1 MKIYLG
7 GDHAGFELKAKVKKF
22 LNESASDYEVEDCC
36 EFSNNP
42 DDDYPDFIKPVA
54 LALQKD
60 PHGMGI
66 IFGGSGQGEAM
77 VANRYKGVRATVFY
91 APAIAQGEVDVS
103 GRRSN
108 DPFEIVRLSR
118 EHNNTNVLSLS
129 ARFLKESD
137 ALKAVELWLKT
148 PFPKEERHVRRLNK

>member
-7 GDHAGFELKAKVKKF
+7 GDHAGFELKAKVKQF
-22 LNESASDYEVEDCC
+22 LTDKDYEVEDCGA
-36 EFSNNP
+36 FSNNP

-77 VANRYKGVRATVFY
+77 VANRYKGVRATVVY
-91 APAIAQGEVDVS
+91 AFDA
-103 GRRSN
+103 
-108 DPFEIVRLSR
+108 EIVKLSR
-118 EHNNTNVLSLS
+118 EHNNANVLSLG

-148 PFPKEERHVRRLNK
+148 PFPKEERHVRRLNKF

>member
-7 GDHAGFELKAKVKKF
+7 GDHAGFELKAKVKQF
-22 LNESASDYEVEDCC
+22 LTDKDYEVEDCGA
-36 EFSNNP
+36 FSNNP

-77 VANRYKGVRATVFY
+77 VANRYKGVRATVVY
-91 APAIAQGEVDVS
+91 AFDAEIGFAADFPGNVFRNITIARE
-103 GRRSN
+103 
-108 DPFEIVRLSR
+108 RL
-118 EHNNTNVLSLS
+118 
-129 ARFLKESD
+129 KGG
-137 ALKAVELWLKT
+137 
-148 PFPKEERHVRRLNK
+148 

>member
-7 GDHAGFELKAKVKKF
+7 ADHAGVGLKAKVKKF
-22 LNESASDYEVEDCC
+22 LNESASDYEVEDCGA
-36 EFSNNP
+36 FSNNP
-42 DDDYPDFIKPVA
+42 DDDYPDFVSRVA
-54 LALQKD
+54 IAVQKD

-77 VANRYKGVRATVFY
+77 VANRYKGVRATVVY
-91 APAIAQGEVDVS
+91 AFDA
-103 GRRSN
+103 
-108 DPFEIVRLSR
+108 EIVKLSR
-118 EHNNTNVLSLS
+118 EHNNANVLSLG

-148 PFPKEERHVRRLNK
+148 SFPKEERHVRRLNKF